1 MKLSVRRILR
11 YSSFIFLVIT
21 SLIII
26 NSCEFKFI
34 ENPTEDI
41 PEEQLPENVTL
52 SALTDFTL
60 EQLSFNSIELS
71 WVDENTLVE
80 GYVIDKKLN
89 DGDWI
94 LNHIVTSST
103 NVIDI
108 HVEYAVLK
116 YRVYAFYIDKVSP
129 YTESE
134 VFSNLIPTPANLA
147 LIVLDDNK
155 IKLSW
160 DDMSENEDGF
170 IIDKKIGFNEW
181 MEDYA
186 TVTDQTAQYI
196 DDITEPCGTFAY
208 RIRSYNSEATSENSN
223 EAEINLNL
231 GLVGSVFTDGDA
243 MEVFISE
250 DTNWYA
256 FVADNH
262 RGVSAIDVIDHSL
275 PYAENYNSGGLPDRS
290 QAISFKDERIY
301 IVTNSGLDSY
311 GMLYVV
317 DASVIMQIHPLSDAP
332 PESLAVFASCPLSN
346 NQSDTFEPK
355 DIFIEGNYAYV
366 ANGENGLSVL
376 NVSNFM
382 NPFPVSTISTNG
394 DARKVFVKNNTAYIA
409 NGMAGLAIADVSD
422 PNNPV
427 LESENYPT
435 TGLTNDVAV
444 LDNYIYI
451 ADGENGLKYI
461 NTVTDEVQYLPTG
474 GFVYSLY
481 VQGQDRFQED
491 HVYLVDKELG
501 IIVVDITVPSDP
513 YILGLYQMDTMPVSL
528 NKFFMGSYVYVAD
541 NEGLQIIQVAP

>member
-94 LNHIVTSST
+94 LNHIVTTST

-208 RIRSYNSEATSENSN
+208 RIRSYNSEATSVNSN

-444 LDNYIYI
+444 LENYIYI

-501 IIVVDITVPSDP
+501 IIVVDITIPSDP
-513 YILGLYQMDTMPVSL
+513 YILGIYQMDTMPVSL